1 MKQEKAIVVI
11 GSIIV
16 ALMMVLIAGMANAQ
30 DNWHTANQT
39 TVGWDAVTALFNGDP
54 VPPNDT
60 VTYKVY
66 LRDYNTGDETL
77 LTTDGNGIAETQ
89 YTITFTAEGLY
100 IVGISAVRQ
109 PEGET
114 ETIEST
120 ICWSDMPDCVD
131 AGGGTFGVK
140 FFQVTATPHGLR
152 IIN

>member
-39 TVGWDAVTALFNGDP
+39 TVAWEASTTLLNGDP
-54 VPPNDT
+54 VPAGDT

-66 LRDYNTGDETL
+66 LKNYNTGDETL
-77 LTTDGNGIAETQ
+77 LTTDGNGISETQ

-100 IVGISAVRQ
+100 IVGISAVRL

-114 ETIEST
+114 ETMEST

-140 FFQVTATPHGLR
+140 FFQVTATPQGLR

>member
-1 MKQEKAIVVI
+1 MVKKGSTMKIM
-11 GSIIV
+11 
-16 ALMMVLIAGMANAQ
+16 ALLVLLLLPGFIFAQ
-30 DNWHTANQT
+30 DDWHTANQA
-39 TVGWDAVTALFNGDP
+39 TVGWDAVTTLENGDP

-77 LTTDGNGIAETQ
+77 LTTDGNGISETQ
-89 YTITFTAEGLY
+89 YTITFDNEGLY
-100 IVGISAVRQ
+100 IAGVSAVRL

-114 ETIEST
+114 DPLEST

-131 AGGGTFGVK
+131 SGGGTFGIK
-140 FFQVTATPHGLR
+140 FFHVVSTPHGLR